1 MSTRDEGG
9 MLGLVELVDADSLI
23 DIHGAGPFKAMHETF
38 ITRLKDWVRAR
49 DEWHMMGN
57 NRICVVLKGVKDTGS
72 LQLAT
77 AKLARLFDEPH
88 QQFGRTVPLEISAGF
103 TRLENP
109 ERGIDAAIREAG
121 LALMQAKRDSR
132 LYDVYAPQR
141 MQAAG
146 DEQELAARLEKALEL
161 DELQLFYQPKVH
173 AGYHSLIGA
182 EALLRW
188 HTRDG
193 EVISP
198 GRFIPVAENHPVIR
212 PLTWWVI
219 KSAVARLARWP
230 EQLSIAVNIPPNL
243 LLDDQI
249 HAVVDDAL
257 KIYGVQPSRLT
268 LEVTERVMVG
278 DQGVMLEQLR
288 SLWKL
293 GIKISLDDFGT
304 GFSSFAYFR
313 ELPVDELKID
323 QCFVRPMLESG
334 KDHAI
339 VKSLIELAHNFS
351 LRVVAEGVETLDIA
365 KRLGELGC
373 DILQGYVFDRPLPV
387 EEFEAGYGIGGEPG
401 STDQGDTAA
410 KNQLN

>member
-1 MSTRDEGG
+1 
-9 MLGLVELVDADSLI
+9 
-23 DIHGAGPFKAMHETF
+23 
-38 ITRLKDWVRAR
+38 
-49 DEWHMMGN
+49 
-57 NRICVVLKGVKDTGS
+57 
-72 LQLAT
+72 
-77 AKLARLFDEPH
+77 
-88 QQFGRTVPLEISAGF
+88 
-103 TRLENP
+103 
-109 ERGIDAAIREAG
+109 
-121 LALMQAKRDSR
+121 MQAKRDSR

-387 EEFEAGYGIGGEPG
+387 EEFEAGYGIGGETG
-401 STDQGDTAA
+401 STDQGDTSA

>member
-1 MSTRDEGG
+1 MTPTDDGG
-9 MLGLVELVDADSLI
+9 MLGLVELVDADGLI
-23 DIHGAGPFKAMHETF
+23 DIHGAGPFKAMHDTF
-38 ITRLKDWVRAR
+38 IARMKDWVRSR

-57 NRICVVLKGVKDTGS
+57 NRVCVVLRGVNDTGS

-77 AKLARLFDEPH
+77 AKLARLFDQPY

-109 ERGIDAAIREAG
+109 ERGMDAAIREAG
-121 LALMQAKRDSR
+121 LALMQAKRESR
-132 LYDVYAPQR
+132 LYEVYTPQR
-141 MQAAG
+141 MRAAG
-146 DEQELAARLEKALEL
+146 EERELAERLEKALEL

-173 AGYHSLIGA
+173 AGYHSLVGA

-193 EVISP
+193 QVISP
-198 GRFIPVAENHPVIR
+198 GKFIPVAENHAVIR

-230 EQLSIAVNIPPNL
+230 DQLSIAVNIPPNL
-243 LLDDQI
+243 LLDEQI
-249 HAVVDDAL
+249 HSVVDDAL
-257 KIYGVQPSRLT
+257 KIYGVRPNRLT

-288 SLWKL
+288 ELWKL
-293 GIKISLDDFGT
+293 GVKISLDDFGT

-323 QCFVRPMLESG
+323 QSFVRPMLESG

-339 VKSLIELAHNFS
+339 VRALIELAHNFS
-351 LRVVAEGVETLDIA
+351 LRVVAEGVETVEIA

-373 DILQGYVFDRPLPV
+373 DVLQGYVFDRPLPV
-387 EEFEAGYGIGGEPG
+387 EEFEAGYGIGRETRVAGKD
-401 STDQGDTAA
+401 DQPP
-410 KNQLN
+410 KKRLN